1 MEIVRLVCK
10 STFFYSTFDDDAFFE
25 WLKKISCVSNI
36 GGVGEERYID
46 VDKNKLTEMD
56 LREILAL
63 FYRYDVDMEQL
74 GAFLSDE
81 NKSWFFDNK
90 EAFWHKR
97 VFPNREELN
106 AY

>member
-1 MEIVRLVCK
+1 
-10 STFFYSTFDDDAFFE
+10 
-25 WLKKISCVSNI
+25 
-36 GGVGEERYID
+36 VGEERYID

-81 NKSWFFDNK
+81 NKS
-90 EAFWHKR
+90 
-97 VFPNREELN
+97 
-106 AY
+106 